1 MKQSC
6 LLLLLLLNVSSCAA
20 LPESIDVG
28 LKIQETNSFNDVAT
42 LINQK
47 AQLYG
52 HNKVLVVVD
61 IDNTLLTSESDLGG
75 DIWYQWQRGSLEIK
89 PREDQI
95 VACLFEDSISLL
107 YELGP
112 MQLTEPELPQ
122 IISTWQDQSL
132 TVFALTSRSPKYRA
146 ATERELLRAGID
158 LSKTALSPE
167 GQKVP
172 ILRQS
177 IPREMSYMQG
187 IMMTSGMNKGLMLN
201 YMLETMQQHFD
212 AIIFVDDSQKN
223 IDNLYEEYKTNSGLD
238 MTLFHYTRIEEQRL
252 LQNGKV
258 LTQAQ
263 ADLMAQQWSALSQLI
278 VSIFPSR
285 QQGVCL
291 NSN

>member
-20 LPESIDVG
+20 LPESSDVG
-28 LKIQETNSFNDVAT
+28 VKIQETNSFNEVAT

-47 AQLYG
+47 TQLYG

-167 GQKVP
+167 GQKAP

-223 IDNLYEEYKTNSGLD
+223 IDNLYEEYKTDSGLD

-252 LQNGKV
+252 AQNGKV

-263 ADLMAQQWSALSQLI
+263 ADLMAQQWAALSQLI